1 MSVRLWSKYIAGRNV
16 QITITL
22 STDTEYAHNMT
33 HQFHSYIYTVEEF
46 EHSAPGY
53 NNKNI

>member
-1 MSVRLWSKYIAGRNV
+1 MEQVLLVGI

-22 STDTEYAHNMT
+22 STDTEYAHNMI
-33 HQFHSYIYTVEEF
+33 HQFHFYKYLLEEF
-46 EHSAPGY
+46 EHSATRY